1 MSAGTSRVL
10 VVDDEPQ
17 IIRGLRVI
25 LTNAG
30 YRVEEATTKKEALDA
45 VSVRPPDAIVLDLV
59 LPDGDG
65 IEVCTDIRRWSQV
78 PIVVLSAVGDERQKV
93 RALDAGA
100 DDYVTKPFGSE
111 ELLAR
116 MRAVL
121 RRKSD
126 DGDSA
131 VRVGDLEIDLA
142 DRAVRRDGEQLHL
155 TPIEFDLLSKLAE
168 HPGRLVTHRQLLQ
181 EVWGPGYEDETHYLR
196 VHFAHV
202 RAKIE
207 PEPSNPRYVIT
218 EPGIGY
224 RLKADS

>member
-30 YRVEEATTKKEALDA
+30 YRVEEATTKKDALA
-45 VSVRPPDAIVLDLV
+45 AASVRPPDAIVLDLV

-100 DDYVTKPFGSE
+100 DDYVT
-111 ELLAR
+111 
-116 MRAVL
+116 
-121 RRKSD
+121 
-126 DGDSA
+126 
-131 VRVGDLEIDLA
+131 
-142 DRAVRRDGEQLHL
+142 
-155 TPIEFDLLSKLAE
+155 
-168 HPGRLVTHRQLLQ
+168 
-181 EVWGPGYEDETHYLR
+181 
-196 VHFAHV
+196 
-202 RAKIE
+202 
-207 PEPSNPRYVIT
+207 
-218 EPGIGY
+218 
-224 RLKADS
+224 

>member
-1 MSAGTSRVL
+1 ML

-17 IIRGLRVI
+17 IVRGLRVI
-25 LTNAG
+25 LRNAG
-30 YRVEEATTKKEALDA
+30 YRVEEATTKQEALDA

-65 IEVCTDIRRWSQV
+65 VDVATEIRRWSQV
-78 PIVVLSAVGDERQKV
+78 PIVVLSAVGDEQQKV

-116 MRAVL
+116 IRAVL
-121 RRKSD
+121 RRRSD
-126 DGDSA
+126 DGGGAFRLGS
-131 VRVGDLEIDLA
+131 LEIDIS
-142 DRAVRRDGEQLHL
+142 DRLVRRDGEEVHL

-168 HPGRLVTHRQLLQ
+168 HPGRLVTHRQLLRQ
-181 EVWGPGYEDETHYLR
+181 VWGPGYEDETHYLR

-202 RAKIE
+202 RRKIE
-207 PEPSNPRYVIT
+207 PDPSNPRYVIT
-218 EPGIGY
+218 EAGIGY
-224 RLKADS
+224 RLRAEQ